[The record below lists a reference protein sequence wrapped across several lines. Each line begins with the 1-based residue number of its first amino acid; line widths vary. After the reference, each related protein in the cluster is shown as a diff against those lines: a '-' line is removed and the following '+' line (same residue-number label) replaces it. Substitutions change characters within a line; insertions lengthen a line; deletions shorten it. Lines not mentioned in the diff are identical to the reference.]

1 MERIKNTK
9 GRDMELLVCNVEE
22 APTSADDWK
31 NVSII
36 ERFLAIDKIRSD
48 YHNGEAGLNA
58 GLVRVARIVDM
69 PEY

>member
-9 GRDMELLVCNVEE
+9 GRDMELLICNVEE

-31 NVSII
+31 NVSAG
-36 ERFLAIDKIRSD
+36 EKFLAIDRIRSV
-48 YHNGEAGLNA
+48 YHDGKAGLNA
-58 GLVRVARIVDM
+58 GLARVARIVDM